1 MTSYYIFLLVSF
13 LFLYSKK
20 IKIGDPKS
28 EVIIPTG
35 NSTLLDL
42 ATKSAVLK
50 VNPPSKAEK
59 GITIL

>member
-1 MTSYYIFLLVSF
+1 M
-13 LFLYSKK
+13 
-20 IKIGDPKS
+20 KIGDPKS

-35 NSTLLDL
+35 NSTLPDL